1 MSKLDLDDL
10 DVSAASEA
18 GSNLTVLHPTSG
30 EPTEI
35 VIQIAGPDSKR
46 ARDADRE
53 MTDRLTK
60 EAIDKK
66 LTPDDATFERMASMR
81 AASLTLGWSGIQWGG
96 AEFPFSADNAIKLYT
111 ERRWIRTQVEAF
123 AGQRANFFRG
133 SDAQAV

>member
-1 MSKLDLDDL
+1 MLDLDDL
-10 DVSAASEA
+10 DVSTASEA
-18 GSNLTVLHPTSG
+18 GSDLTVLHPTSG

-35 VIQIAGPDSKR
+35 VIHIAGPDSKR

-53 MTDRLTK
+53 MTDKLTK

-96 AEFPFSADNAIKLYT
+96 TEFPFNAENAIKLYT

-123 AGQRANFFRG
+123 AGQRANFFKT
-133 SDAQAV
+133 